1 MLTLDIIKEREHKMI
16 MERAA
21 EQFAKHESLKFIEA
35 PAPTSE
41 LGAAALRLFAFE
53 LKESYMDKLYE
64 EYVNGFEVY

>member
-16 MERAA
+16 MECAA

-35 PAPTSE
+35 QDNA
-41 LGAAALRLFAFE
+41 AAALRLYGFE